1 MPRLAPVFAAVA
13 TVAGIISVHL
23 WQQLRAER
31 LRNVELQQRVAQL
44 EPGAPAAAGA
54 SASAPALA
62 SAGGSVP
69 AANAAPGTAPAA
81 PPAPAAAARPNAP
94 VMINSADLMKDP
106 DYREGM
112 HASMRASIGQNYPD
126 LARELGLDPAQAG
139 KLLDL
144 LTAHQVSMMANALP
158 VGAGPDAI
166 REFQQK
172 SQETRR
178 KQEAEISALLGESK
192 DQQWKDYT
200 SSLQARR
207 QVGNLRTALE
217 SSGEPLDE
225 QTARQLVTALAA
237 EQKQQQEAM
246 RAMAAARDPS
256 APRDQVAMM
265 EENLRLTE
273 EGNRNNLSVA
283 SSYLSS
289 AQLEVLRKM
298 QNQSLSLT
306 RAFLRAQREQAEG
319 AQASA
324 APASG
329 AAPPAGQGAAVINFR
344 LPSGN

>member
-246 RAMAAARDPS
+246 RATAAARDPS